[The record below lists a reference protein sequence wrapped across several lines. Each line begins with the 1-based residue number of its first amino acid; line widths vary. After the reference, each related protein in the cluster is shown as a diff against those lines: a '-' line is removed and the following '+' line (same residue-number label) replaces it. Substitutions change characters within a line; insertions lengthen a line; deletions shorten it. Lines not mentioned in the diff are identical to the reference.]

1 MNVGSPASPDPRDI
15 KPYLSEFLSDKNLVR
30 VPHAVWLPI
39 LHGIILRTRP
49 KKTSPRYQRIWTDKG
64 SPLLVESA
72 AQCEALNRR
81 FADEGLN
88 LVAAVG
94 MRYGKPSADDAFAE
108 LEAQGCTKIVGFPL
122 FPQTATCTV
131 GTSKEFFLKKASKR
145 TASKPY
151 GIVEGYAD
159 NPLYIQAL
167 ANSIAE
173 HWDYQPGSKLLF
185 SFHSIPLSDVE
196 SGDTYL
202 EEIQTTLTGA
212 TKILGIPDEDWEVAY
227 HSRFEDSRAWVAPH
241 PKTVL
246 SKWADE
252 GISRV
257 ALVAPG
263 FAADC
268 LESLYDIDIVTREY
282 FVELCNARSLQPDVT
297 YVPALNAREDH
308 INALYDIITNERYTK
323 L

>member
-1 MNVGSPASPDPRDI
+1 MNVGSPESPDPRDI
-15 KPYLSEFLSDKNLVR
+15 KPYLAEFLSDKNLIR
-30 VPHAVWLPI
+30 VPSAIWKPI
-39 LHGIILRTRP
+39 LHGFILRTRP
-49 KKTSPRYQRIWTDKG
+49 KKTSPRYQLIWTEKG
-64 SPLLVESA
+64 SPLLVESK
-72 AQCEALNRR
+72 AQCAALNAR
-81 FADEGLN
+81 FEEAGLN
-88 LVAAVG
+88 LVATMG
-94 MRYGKPSADDAFAE
+94 MRYGKPSMDDALAE
-108 LEAQGCTKIVGFPL
+108 LESQGCTKIVGFPL

-131 GTSKEFFLKKASKR
+131 GTSKEFFLKKMNARSD
-145 TASKPY
+145 SKPY
-151 GIVEGYAD
+151 GVVEGYAD

-167 ANSIAE
+167 ANSIAQN
-173 HWDYQPGSKLLF
+173 WDYQPGSKVLF

-202 EEIQTTLTGA
+202 DEIQTCITGA
-212 TKILGIPDEDWEVAY
+212 TDLLGIPRQDWEVAY

-241 PKTVL
+241 PKTIL

-268 LESLYDIDIVTREY
+268 LESLYDIDIVTRNY
-282 FVELCNARSLQPDVT
+282 FEELCKARGVKPDTT

-308 INALYDIITNERYTK
+308 IDVLYDIIVNERYTK